1 MNFTSVHIWRADGGF
16 RVTLS
21 DTRTAGP
28 RATMVS
34 PVENSVDEAWDWVLE
49 QVAYGSASPGV
60 PIHELDVSATEG
72 QGIDLGTR
80 WPVNLVIA
88 LSSAR
93 RA

>member
-16 RVTLS
+16 RATLS
-21 DTRTAGP
+21 DTRAAGP

-34 PVENSVDEAWDWVLE
+34 PVKNSVDAAWDWVLE
-49 QVAYGSASPGV
+49 QVADGSASPGV
-60 PIHELDVSATEG
+60 PIDQLDVSATEG

-80 WPVNLVIA
+80 WAASLVIA
-88 LSSAR
+88 LSSSR